1 MSRVL
6 KTKGNKITKKY
17 NELSHKGIDIVGTNY
32 SVDYIV
38 AHSDGI
44 VTSVRTDYKKTDK
57 TGSSYGNYVK
67 IKHSN
72 GMYTLYAH
80 LKYGS
85 VKVKKGDK
93 VTKGQVIAYM
103 GATGHSTG
111 VHLHFEVRNNK
122 DVRVDPT
129 AYINADLPSNNNW
142 TPGKYKLLVSKA
154 IRTSHDL
161 GNNIVLV
168 GRCMNS
174 VKPRLTSS
182 NANKEAYYKVGT
194 VVDITE
200 IFSDS
205 TSRVWGKLQNC
216 WIVLCNKDGT
226 PQATK
231 C

>member
-6 KTKGNKITKKY
+6 KTKENHITQKY
-17 NELSHKGIDIVGTNY
+17 KSNTHKGIDLVGKGYT
-32 SVDYIV
+32 VDYIV

-67 IKHSN
+67 IKHNN
-72 GMYTLYAH
+72 GMFTLYAH

-103 GATGHSTG
+103 GATGRATG
-111 VHLHFEVRNNK
+111 IHLHFEVRNNK
-122 DVRVDPT
+122 DVRIDPT
-129 AYINADLPSNNNW
+129 PYINADLPHNTDW
-142 TPGKYKLLVSKA
+142 TTGKYKLLVSKA
-154 IRTSHDL
+154 IRTSHAL
-161 GNNIVLV
+161 GDNVVKV
-168 GRCMNS
+168 GRCMDS
-174 VKPRLTSS
+174 VKANLTSK
-182 NANKEAYYKVGT
+182 NANDKAYYKVGT

-200 IFSDS
+200 VYTDS
-205 TSRVWGKLQNC
+205 TNRVWGKLQNC

-226 PQATK
+226 PQVTK